1 MQWSDV
7 RLTSV
12 LSLYAV
18 YKETTVLCQ
27 LVIRSASLCFS
38 LVNSLSTWHCPHLL
52 LSAVLRRRCCWTPLS
67 INISCPHGA
76 QQQTRLA
83 PLLQSNMAL
92 STLAAKIYFL
102 IQMLQAASGKIMRLQ
117 QRRAAGLLLSTC
129 RQEIS
134 IDSGGAAARRS
145 AANAGGAMLT
155 ES

>member
-1 MQWSDV
+1 
-7 RLTSV
+7 
-12 LSLYAV
+12 
-18 YKETTVLCQ
+18 
-27 LVIRSASLCFS
+27 
-38 LVNSLSTWHCPHLL
+38 LL

-67 INISCPHGA
+67 IDISCPHGA

-117 QRRAAGLLLSTC
+117 QRLAAGLLLSTC